1 MVKIISIEGNIGSGK
16 STFIDNLKTTFEQSD
31 LSKKLYCFL
40 EEPINVWK
48 SVQDLS
54 GTNILELFYS
64 KPEKYSF
71 SFQMMAFLS
80 HLKIIKEAI
89 DKGYELIFTE
99 RCMLTDKNVFAQMLY
114 DKKIMNHV
122 EFVIYNTW
130 FEEYT
135 NDFPPIE
142 YIYLRTDP
150 EIAFKRIQKRN
161 RSEEKINFDYIQMCH
176 SYHEKWFN
184 TIHSKFIINAN
195 EDTNSDQTIMEKWIN
210 DSMNYSQTFTLTFDG
225 ASKGN
230 PGQCGAGFLIY
241 LGRKTIF
248 EGNKFVSKNN
258 TNNFAEY
265 SALLIALEKCVDLN
279 IKNIIIRGDSKLV
292 IKQLNREFNIN
303 SDNLVPI
310 YDKILDIL
318 SEFNSFKLEHIC
330 RDKNKRA
337 DQLANL
343 AIINKRKEILTDGA

>member
-1 MVKIISIEGNIGSGK
+1 MINMVKIISIEGNIGSGK
-16 STFIDNLKTTFEQSD
+16 TTFIDNLKTTFEQSD
-31 LSKKLYCFL
+31 LSKNLYCFL

-48 SVQDLS
+48 SVKDLS

-64 KPEKYSF
+64 NPGKYSF

-80 HLKIIKEAI
+80 RLKRIKEAI
-89 DKGYELIFTE
+89 DKGSELIFTE
-99 RCMLTDKNVFAQMLY
+99 RCMLTDKNIFAKMLY
-114 DKKIMNHV
+114 DKKKMNHV
-122 EFVIYNTW
+122 EFIIYNTW

-135 NDFPPIE
+135 RNFPLIE

-150 EIAFKRIQKRN
+150 EIAFQRIQKRN
-161 RSEEKINFDYIQMCH
+161 RSEEKISFDYIQMCH
-176 SYHEKWFN
+176 KYHEEWFD
-184 TIHSKFIINAN
+184 TIHTKMIINAN
-195 EDTNSDQTIMEKWIN
+195 EDTNLDGKIMEKWIN

-230 PGQCGAGFLIY
+230 PGPCGAGFVIY
-241 LGRKTIF
+241 LCGKTIF
-248 EGNKFVSKNN
+248 EGNQFISKKN

-265 SALLIALEKCVDLN
+265 SALLIALEKCIDLN

-292 IKQLNREFNIN
+292 IKQLNKEFNIN

-318 SEFNSFKLEHIC
+318 SEFNSFKLEHIY
-330 RDKNKRA
+330 RDKNQRA

-343 AIINKRKEILTDGA
+343 AIINNRK